1 MDRYPYDEEFQ
12 ESLLALMVRDS
23 SFLIQNLDVLN
34 PNYFESETHRI
45 VAKIVV
51 EYAGQY
57 KRTPTRVSLRNLI
70 QDYAIV
76 MNYGEDWVGD
86 LTTKVEELYNVE
98 LSDGSYLREKV
109 SKFGRT
115 QSVKV
120 ALLQT
125 IDLMKND
132 GDLDEA
138 QRLLLRSFSAGSQSG
153 NLGYNFHEKPREV
166 LKEIL
171 ASTHYDLKR
180 KVSTGFP
187 TLDNYMWGGL
197 GGGEVCMWVAGTG
210 KGKSIMLTNLGASA
224 VLASKKAVVEYSLEL
239 DEDDMKLRY
248 LSRLTGTRVYD
259 LLAKKLDKDYERQM
273 NALESMKY
281 YLKLVH
287 FSPRSIGVNGIR
299 SHLTKLMILDEVEIG
314 LLIIDYLDLLRP
326 SSPKMDPYEALGE
339 TTLELCALAQD
350 LKIPIHT
357 ASQVNRGGSTKAI
370 LGLED
375 VGDSWKK
382 VENADVVLTLA
393 SSKKEFEQGFIR
405 IGAPKIRRMRDRF
418 PDIVCH
424 AEYER
429 MLIRESSKKRE
440 VKKSV

>member
-23 SFLIQNLDVLN
+23 SFLIQNLDVLD
-34 PNYFESETHRI
+34 PAYFELESHRTI
-45 VAKIVV
+45 AKLVV

-57 KRTPTRVSLRNLI
+57 KRTPTRVSLRNLT
-70 QDYAIV
+70 QDYAV
-76 MNYGEDWVGD
+76 ALNYGEDWVGN
-86 LTTKVEELYNVE
+86 LTMMIEGLYRIE
-98 LSDGSYLREKV
+98 LSDRAYLCEKV
-109 SKFGRT
+109 SEFGRT

-125 IDLMKND
+125 IDLMRGN
-132 GDLDEA
+132 GNLDEA
-138 QRLLLRSFSAGSQSG
+138 QRILLRSFSVGSQSG
-153 NLGYNFHEKPREV
+153 NLGYSFHEKPREV
-166 LKEIL
+166 LKEVL

-210 KGKSIMLTNLGASA
+210 RGKSIMLTNLGASA

-259 LLAKKLDKDYERQM
+259 LLAKKLDKDYERQLR
-273 NALESMKY
+273 ALESMKY

-299 SHLTKLMILDEVEIG
+299 SHLTKLMLLDEVEVG

-326 SSPKMDPYEALGE
+326 ANPKLDPYEALGE
-339 TTLELCALAQD
+339 TTLELCALSQD
-350 LKIPIHT
+350 LGIPIHT
-357 ASQVNRGGSTKAI
+357 ATQVNRGGSTKAI

-393 SSKKEFEQGFIR
+393 SSKKEFEQGLIR

-429 MLIRESSKKRE
+429 MLIRESAKKQV